1 MEQGF
6 ARPAKWSLGKEGMER
21 LWSSSCGHKQA
32 SPLRI
37 VFLSDTGTANTYCS
51 GRQTLE
57 KINTSTTA
65 VMISP
70 QKHFGHEDSGEN
82 SKANMDQS

>member
-1 MEQGF
+1 MEPWE
-6 ARPAKWSLGKEGMER
+6 RRYGKALEQQ
-21 LWSSSCGHKQA
+21 LWAQA
-32 SPLRI
+32 SPLRT

-57 KINTSTTA
+57 KINNTSTTA